1 MEEMV
6 SLDSE
11 KMSGP
16 IGVAQPDN
24 VITQAMKMLL

>member
-11 KMSGP
+11 NMSGP
-16 IGVAQPDN
+16 MGVAQPDN
-24 VITQAMKMLL
+24 VITQAMNMAL